1 MRAEKDGAVYG
12 VVKGVGTALITSLL
26 GIIIFGFIVKL
37 AMLNSS
43 VIGAVDQFI
52 KIISV
57 FLGCMFSVG
66 KGKGLIKGLL
76 IGGIYSTLMQLI
88 FAMIFGGI
96 TFGKGFFIDLAFMI
110 IVGALSGVITV
121 NVKK

>member
-57 FLGCMFSVG
+57 FLACTLSL
-66 KGKGLIKGLL
+66 KDRAGLIS
-76 IGGIYSTLMQLI
+76 GI
-88 FAMIFGGI
+88 
-96 TFGKGFFIDLAFMI
+96 I
-110 IVGALSGVITV
+110 I
-121 NVKK
+121 